1 MSRIARLQCE
11 APARILSNALKLSP
25 GGSGPLRQLQ
35 LRPGPSKMSHPDGKN
50 RMGSWGILWVSIEGT
65 FRNDVGKWLGNIFY
79 QC

>member
-50 RMGSWGILWVSIEGT
+50 RIGEFCGVSIEGT
-65 FRNDVGKWLGNIFY
+65 FRNNVGKWLGNIFS